1 MSIEITVPEL
11 GESVLEATVSRWLKK
26 EGDFVNVGEVLVE
39 LETDKVNL
47 EVGAKGAGVLQKI
60 ETGEGADVKVGD
72 VLGRIDEKAVEAKAD
87 QPKPAKSKTA
97 AKEEGD
103 KPESATVE
111 TKPDEPEVEKEE
123 APARNDGQQMGRQPA
138 AQVSPVAARL
148 ARDRNVDINK
158 IAGTGNE
165 GRVTKADVE
174 MYLQRQE
181 AAQVSKEQIPAA
193 KERETQPTPSASPS
207 SVRTEERVRMSR
219 RRRTIAQRLLDATQ
233 NTAMLTTFN
242 EIDMSAIMDI
252 RKRHNEEFQ
261 KRYGIKLGFMSF
273 FVKASISALR
283 AFPQVNAEIAGEEI
297 VLKHYYD
304 IGMAVG
310 SSEGLV
316 VPVVRDADRLSFAE
330 IEQRI
335 KDLVAKTEEG
345 KLSIEDLRGG
355 TFTITNGGVFG
366 SLLSTPILNPPQ
378 VGILGLHKIEERP
391 VALNGQVVIRP
402 MMYVALSY
410 DHRIVDGREAVQFLV
425 HIKQVLE
432 DPAWMLVGG

>member
-1 MSIEITVPEL
+1 MAIEITVPEL

-60 ETGEGADVKVGD
+60 EATEGADVKVGD
-72 VLGRIDEKAVEAKAD
+72 VLGRIDEKAREPQAAQNAEKPKA
-87 QPKPAKSKTA
+87 
-97 AKEEGD
+97 EEQ
-103 KPESATVE
+103 
-111 TKPDEPEVEKEE
+111 EVEPVATETRQAEPQAEKE
-123 APARNDGQQMGRQPA
+123 APSARSDGQGTERQA
-138 AQVSPVAARL
+138 MAQVSPVAARL
-148 ARDRNVDINK
+148 ARDKNVDISQIK
-158 IAGTGNE
+158 GTGNE

-174 MYLQRQE
+174 LYLQKQE
-181 AAQVSKEQIPAA
+181 TTQVTEKQAPAEKAREVAAQPVPAA
-193 KERETQPTPSASPS
+193 PASD
-207 SVRTEERVRMSR
+207 RHEERTRMSR
-219 RRRTIAQRLLDATQ
+219 RRRTIAQRLLEASQT
-233 NTAMLTTFN
+233 TAMLTTFN
-242 EIDMSAIMDI
+242 EIDMTAVMDI

-261 KRYGIKLGFMSF
+261 KRYGVKLGFMSF
-273 FVKASISALR
+273 FVKASISALK
-283 AFPQVNAEIAGEEI
+283 AFPQINAEIAGEEI
-297 VLKHYYD
+297 VFKHYYD

-316 VPVVRDADRLSFAE
+316 VPVIRDADRLSFAE
-330 IEQRI
+330 IEERI
-335 KDLVAKTEEG
+335 KDLVAKTEAG

>member
-1 MSIEITVPEL
+1 
-11 GESVLEATVSRWLKK
+11 
-26 EGDFVNVGEVLVE
+26 
-39 LETDKVNL
+39 
-47 EVGAKGAGVLQKI
+47 
-60 ETGEGADVKVGD
+60 
-72 VLGRIDEKAVEAKAD
+72 
-87 QPKPAKSKTA
+87 
-97 AKEEGD
+97 
-103 KPESATVE
+103 
-111 TKPDEPEVEKEE
+111 
-123 APARNDGQQMGRQPA
+123 
-138 AQVSPVAARL
+138 VSPVAARL
-148 ARDRNVDINK
+148 ARDKNVDISQ
-158 IAGTGNE
+158 ITGTGSE

-174 MYLQRQE
+174 MYLQKQQNAPASARQE
-181 AAQVSKEQIPAA
+181 ETVPSQAAA
-193 KERETQPTPSASPS
+193 TPPS
-207 SVRTEERVRMSR
+207 SDRQEERTRMSR
-219 RRRTIAQRLLDATQ
+219 RRRTIAQRLLEATQ
-233 NTAMLTTFN
+233 TTAMLTTFN
-242 EIDMSAIMDI
+242 EIDMSAVMDI

-273 FVKASISALR
+273 FVKASISALK
-283 AFPQVNAEIAGEEI
+283 AFPQVNAEIDGEDL
-297 VLKHYYD
+297 VFKHYYD

-316 VPVVRDADRLSFAE
+316 VPVIRDADRLSFAE

-335 KDLVAKTEEG
+335 KDYVEKTQEG

-391 VALNGQVVIRP
+391 IALNGQVVIRP

-425 HIKQVLE
+425 HIKQVIE